1 MVRIVAPNPFYFLAV
16 CQAALDRDARRGAAG
31 DLQHLQHPSTFVSLC
46 AIMIV
51 SAYSFNLL
59 VSLMPILS
67 GTCSGVVFR
76 NVGGEVVVVVQ
87 QVVQSPPS
95 LSALHSE
102 QTTLWTQRP
111 SLTLVILADVCLM
124 RTWHSININTFYIE
138 N

>member
-1 MVRIVAPNPFYFLAV
+1 
-16 CQAALDRDARRGAAG
+16 
-31 DLQHLQHPSTFVSLC
+31 
-46 AIMIV
+46 
-51 SAYSFNLL
+51 
-59 VSLMPILS
+59 MPILS

-87 QVVQSPPS
+87 QVVQSPRS

-124 RTWHSININTFYIE
+124 RTWHSINTFYIE